1 MRKLKNLK
9 MMLTVAFVIA
19 AGVLFFYDGRKASD
33 VQWETAEETASE
45 NESSG
50 MVSGEDT
57 KETESVSTE
66 PENIMI
72 DIADALQIVLDLA
85 RQNLCDER
93 EMPEE
98 HKRQVEACNVVEDM
112 AVNQFGDD

>member
-33 VQWETAEETASE
+33 VQWETAEETESE

-66 PENIMI
+66 LRCEIGRI
-72 DIADALQIVLDLA
+72 RFWL
-85 RQNLCDER
+85 
-93 EMPEE
+93 
-98 HKRQVEACNVVEDM
+98 
-112 AVNQFGDD
+112 

>member
-57 KETESVSTE
+57 KETERVSTE
-66 PENIMI
+66 PETIYVYI
-72 DIADALQIVLDLA
+72 CGHVEKPDVYALQPVQGFMRLL
-85 RQNLCDER
+85 RR
-93 EMPEE
+93 P
-98 HKRQVEACNVVEDM
+98 
-112 AVNQFGDD
+112 AVHWRMQIWHS

>member
-50 MVSGEDT
+50 MV
-57 KETESVSTE
+57 
-66 PENIMI
+66 
-72 DIADALQIVLDLA
+72 
-85 RQNLCDER
+85 
-93 EMPEE
+93 
-98 HKRQVEACNVVEDM
+98 
-112 AVNQFGDD
+112 

>member
-33 VQWETAEETASE
+33 VQWETAEETESE

-66 PENIMI
+66 PEPIYVIFAGMSKSRMSMLWQPVQGFMRPLRRP
-72 DIADALQIVLDLA
+72 AVHWRMQI
-85 RQNLCDER
+85 CSS
-93 EMPEE
+93 
-98 HKRQVEACNVVEDM
+98 
-112 AVNQFGDD
+112 